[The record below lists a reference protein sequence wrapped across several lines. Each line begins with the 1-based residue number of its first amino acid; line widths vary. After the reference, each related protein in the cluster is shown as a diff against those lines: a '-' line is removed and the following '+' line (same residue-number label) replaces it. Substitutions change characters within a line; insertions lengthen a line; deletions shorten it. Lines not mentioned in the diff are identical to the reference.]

1 MRLSTTLLAL
11 AAILL
16 QTTVSATS
24 AEVTRGTTKGGWV
37 GIAAAPDKRVFRD
50 TASTMDAARSQVGS
64 ECETATRRD
73 CDVIAVPDDID
84 EWGVVA
90 INCTDSGKP
99 PASFVAGSDED
110 KELQIAQDKAGKA
123 GYSPGSC
130 ATIYRE

>member
-24 AEVTRGTTKGGWV
+24 AEVTRVTTKGGWV
-37 GIAAAPDKRVFRD
+37 GIAAAPDKRVFR
-50 TASTMDAARSQVGS
+50 AARSQVGS

-99 PASFVAGSDED
+99 PASFVAGSDDD

-123 GYSPGSC
+123 GYSPSSC